1 MSLDIFALCLFSV
14 ASYYLLRD
22 VLHDPFGFVL
32 SRVPEFALGMLIY
45 YKRSQILENKHKLVK
60 YTSIFV
66 LAIAIFRINEVGWL
80 RFGDTFFP
88 LHPISFIMTL
98 PLLLL
103 FYIFAENI
111 NRKINLSEVN
121 SYSKYL
127 YVSMLTQHI
136 VIREIMSILPYQQF
150 SKFGYVFG
158 FVFILIITVCLS
170 KFIVECSKQ
179 IENKMINIFAN

>member
-1 MSLDIFALCLFSV
+1 MSLD
-14 ASYYLLRD
+14 
-22 VLHDPFGFVL
+22 
-32 SRVPEFALGMLIY
+32 
-45 YKRSQILENKHKLVK
+45 NKLVK

-80 RFGDTFFP
+80 RFGDIFPPP

-121 SYSKYL
+121 SG
-127 YVSMLTQHI
+127 
-136 VIREIMSILPYQQF
+136 RNPN
-150 SKFGYVFG
+150 
-158 FVFILIITVCLS
+158 ITGQPL
-170 KFIVECSKQ
+170 
-179 IENKMINIFAN
+179 